1 MALPLQNVNRLYV
14 NPFVKDQVF
23 FPSLWKVLRR
33 NRIVV
38 RGYPIRTFLPEQTL
52 VNNNLGFNHI
62 IISLIFSAFAA
73 IHAYC
78 FQLRCSLTSYSSS
91 SPDLTPVIAYAHY

>member
-1 MALPLQNVNRLYV
+1 MLILYI
-14 NPFVKDQVF
+14 KDQVF
-23 FPSLWKVLRR
+23 FPSLQRVLRR

-38 RGYPIRTFLPEQTL
+38 RGYPIRAFLPEQTL